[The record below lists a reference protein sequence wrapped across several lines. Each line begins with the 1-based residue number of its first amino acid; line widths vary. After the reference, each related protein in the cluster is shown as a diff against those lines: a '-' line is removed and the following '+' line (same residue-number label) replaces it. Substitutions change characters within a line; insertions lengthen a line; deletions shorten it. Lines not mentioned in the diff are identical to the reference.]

1 MMTDLQRT
9 NALFPDDEPDE
20 VVPDPVSG
28 GPFAGVAIEQSIDR
42 VLDYSIPK
50 RLIARLEVGQRVRVP
65 LGRGNR
71 KTHGYVVSVSDTSS
85 YPRTK
90 PIIDIDDDRILIRP
104 RMMELARWISRYYVS
119 PLGMVLESIIP
130 TAVKKRIG
138 LGYTRQVR
146 PLMAR
151 EQLQAILEATKN
163 ARRRSILAH
172 LLLIE
177 EGKSVELHQLA
188 LEAGS
193 TVQLVKK
200 LAGAGYLSI
209 TEEADMG
216 SLDAKAMAHAMVAPD
231 YEPNAEQQQVIDAVR
246 ARLDNGFSSNLLFGV
261 TGSGKTEVY
270 LRCIE
275 TVVAAGKQAIVLV
288 PEIALTP
295 QTVKRFVERFPRIAV
310 QHSALSNT
318 QRHQSWQQ
326 IATGAAQV
334 IVGARSAIFAPTKSL
349 GLIVVDEEHEPSYK
363 QDSIPRYHARDV
375 AIKRAQIE
383 QIPVLLGSAT
393 PSLESWLR
401 IGQPMSPPAA
411 GVSPR
416 VLSDDADAQTTTH
429 GLTPVD
435 LSESR
440 PQTPVTLA
448 DTRHLLRL
456 DHRVRGLALPKVE
469 LIDLRQ
475 ANKMR
480 KGIHLFSQRLEQ
492 TIAETLA
499 ANEQAILLL
508 NRRGYANC
516 IFCNHC
522 NEAVN
527 CKYCDATMTYHRA
540 SDIKPLDRT
549 TAGQVHAG
557 QMHCHYCLAVNALPA
572 TCPTCNKKLSLFGLG
587 TQRVEEELLRKFPG
601 ITYARADSD
610 TMRSKSDYEQLLSR
624 FGRGEISVMLGTQMI
639 AKGLDYPNVTLVGV
653 ISGDTALSLP
663 DFRAAER
670 TFQLITQVAGRAGRG
685 DKPGRV
691 IVQSFLGHD
700 PALAMALKH
709 DFEGFASGELANR
722 HLAHLPPY
730 TRMLR
735 IILRDTDQDSL
746 HKRSDELMA
755 ALNKQII
762 DSNAPVEL
770 RGPMPCAIERIANHH
785 RAQIILT
792 SPSAAAIQSVIA
804 VLRTDRGLV
813 SNDKIAIDV
822 DPVSML

>member
-1 MMTDLQRT
+1 MMTNLQR
-9 NALFPDDEPDE
+9 AGGLFEGDDEPDAAHE
-20 VVPDPVSG
+20 VAQRPE
-28 GPFAGVAIEQSIDR
+28 GPFVGVAIEQSIDH
-42 VLDYSIPK
+42 VLDYAVPK
-50 RLIARLEVGQRVRVP
+50 KFVTRIEVGQRVRVP

-71 KTHGYVVSVSDTSS
+71 KAFGYVVTLNETSS
-85 YPRTK
+85 YPRVK
-90 PIIDIDDDRILIRP
+90 SILDIDDDRVLVRGT
-104 RMMELARWISRYYVS
+104 MMELARWISRYYVS

-146 PLMAR
+146 PAMPR
-151 EQLQAILEATKN
+151 DQLQATIESTKN
-163 ARRRSILAH
+163 ARRRAILAH
-172 LLLIE
+172 ILQVE
-177 EGKSVELHQLA
+177 ESKSIELHQLA

-200 LAGAGYLSI
+200 LASAGYLSI
-209 TEEADMG
+209 SEEADLG
-216 SLDAKAMAHAMVAPD
+216 SLDARSLDASLVPPT
-231 YEPNAEQQQVIDAVR
+231 YLPNEEQQQVIDAVR
-246 ARLDNGFSSNLLFGV
+246 ARLTNGFSSNLLFGV

-275 TVVAAGKQAIVLV
+275 SVVAMGKQAIVLV

-310 QHSALSNT
+310 QHSALTNT
-318 QRHQSWQQ
+318 ERHRSWQQ

-383 QIPVLLGSAT
+383 QVPVLLGSAT

-401 IGQPMSPPAA
+401 IGGGGEARRQVRESSDLPMTRRLTDSP
-411 GVSPR
+411 
-416 VLSDDADAQTTTH
+416 TH
-429 GLTPVD
+429 
-435 LSESR
+435 
-440 PQTPVTLA
+440 
-448 DTRHLLRL
+448 RHLLRL

-469 LIDLRQ
+469 LVNLKD
-475 ANKMR
+475 ANKSR
-480 KGIHLFSQRLEQ
+480 KGIHLLSMRLEAA
-492 TIAETLA
+492 IKETLA
-499 ANEQAILLL
+499 AGEQAILLL

-522 NEAVN
+522 NEAIG

-540 SDIKPLDRT
+540 SDIKPVDLT
-549 TAGQVHAG
+549 TAGGVHAG
-557 QMHCHYCLAVNALPA
+557 QMHCHYCLAVNTLPA
-572 TCPTCNKKLSLFGLG
+572 TCPTCGKKLSLFGLG
-587 TQRVEEELLRKFPG
+587 TQRVEEELTRKFPG
-601 ITYARADSD
+601 IAYARADSD
-610 TMRSKSDYEQLLSR
+610 TMRSKSDYETLLGK

-653 ISGDTALSLP
+653 VSGDTALSLP

-691 IVQSFLGHD
+691 IVQSFLGDD
-700 PALAMALKH
+700 PALAMALNH
-709 DFEGFASGELANR
+709 DFEGFAKGELASR
-722 HLAHLPPY
+722 QQAHLPPFS
-730 TRMLR
+730 RMVR
-735 IILRDTDQDSL
+735 IILRDIDLDQL
-746 HKRSDELMA
+746 HKRSDELAA
-755 ALNKQII
+755 ALNKQIL

-785 RAQIILT
+785 RQQIVLT
-792 SPSAAAIQSVIA
+792 SPSAQAIQQVMA

-813 SNDKIAIDV
+813 SSEKVGVDV